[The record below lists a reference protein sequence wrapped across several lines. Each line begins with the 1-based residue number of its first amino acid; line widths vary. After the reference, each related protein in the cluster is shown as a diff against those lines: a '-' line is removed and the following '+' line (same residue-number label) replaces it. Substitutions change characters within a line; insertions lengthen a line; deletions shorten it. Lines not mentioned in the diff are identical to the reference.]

1 MSKGSDDETRR
12 EAFRLFEEGKYA
24 ESLERCRAAKKTA
37 PDQQLAI
44 LAAQNLFSL
53 GHYEE
58 AEAYVQDLS
67 REMPD
72 SSYLSSF
79 LGRIREAQGDDTA
92 AALYARAVVLDPA
105 NQEALRW
112 YAAYLVSRGD
122 HRMAVPVL
130 KKLTV
135 VSGKEEDA
143 RSLVRSLVASGQARE
158 ALAVF
163 RKELRKRDDDQDY
176 LSALIGSGRYH
187 EAAREAALAYRK
199 TTKRVFAQIHL
210 RALALKNAEA
220 ALPEY
225 KEYFEAL
232 KDARIG
238 YDYAVLLSSFK
249 RSQEALQV
257 CREVLDSGIDGHDY
271 PVRLLICRLNAELG
285 EKERATGCFE
295 HLIAESLQKLDD
307 PGFLS
312 ELLSSYRE
320 FLLTYYPVRDSVP
333 RFLTLISAHPQVIC
347 LLATA
352 RLYEDIGDLSEAR
365 SYFYRAF
372 RSDFF
377 QGGLD
382 YSRFL
387 IRQND
392 MRESEKIL
400 LYILNNAR
408 KTRDIE
414 TVAGVILDEK
424 WKLYRRKR
432 LLERLVILLEERITS
447 LGSEGLEYLAV
458 AYLVSAGTAR
468 REHDYLRCKEC
479 CLKGL
484 DAVPLVS
491 AHIRPEDF
499 LELLRTCKEEALC
512 DLPVME
518 HRHRPA
524 EPSSERSSVVQQFLE
539 TCDDQERHII
549 EYLRDHHEATE
560 LELRRLLNTRRVV
573 GIVNRIIQ
581 KAASSGIQILEKRG
595 VGEGGEIYCYVA
607 AG

>member
-1 MSKGSDDETRR
+1 MSGGDDDEIRR
-12 EAFRLFEEGKYA
+12 EAFRFFEEGKYA
-24 ESLERCRAAKKTA
+24 ESLERCQAAGRTP
-37 PDQQLAI
+37 PDQQLTI
-44 LAAQNLFSL
+44 LAAQNLFGL
-53 GHYEE
+53 GRYEE

-92 AALYARAVVLDPA
+92 AALYARAVILDPA

-130 KKLTV
+130 KKLAAL
-135 VSGKEEDA
+135 SGKEDDA
-143 RSLVRSLVASGQARE
+143 RNLVRSLIASGQAKE
-158 ALAVF
+158 ALALF

-176 LSALIGSGRYH
+176 LSALIGSGRYP
-187 EAAREAALAYRK
+187 EATREAATAYRK
-199 TTKRVFAQIHL
+199 TNQQVFAKIHL
-210 RALALKNAEA
+210 KALALKNAEA
-220 ALPEY
+220 AVAEY
-225 KEYFEAL
+225 QEYFDAL
-232 KDARIG
+232 KDPGIG
-238 YDYAVLLSSFK
+238 SDYAELLASLK
-249 RSQEALQV
+249 RPKEALQV
-257 CREVLDSGIDGHDY
+257 CREVLDSGTPGPDY
-271 PVRLLICRLNAELG
+271 PVRLLICRLNAEVG
-285 EKERATGCFE
+285 EKDRASGCFE
-295 HLIAESLQKLDD
+295 HLIQESLQKLDD
-307 PGFLS
+307 PRFLS
-312 ELLSSYRE
+312 ALLAAYRE
-320 FLLTYYPVRDSVP
+320 FLLTYYQVRTSVS
-333 RFLTLISAHPQVIC
+333 RFLDLVSAHPQVVC

-377 QGGLD
+377 QGGME

-387 IRQND
+387 MRQNE

-400 LYILNNAR
+400 LYVLNNAR

-414 TVAGVILDEK
+414 IVASLILDEQ

-432 LLERLVILLEERITS
+432 LLEHLIILLEERITTI
-447 LGSEGLEYLAV
+447 GSDGLEYLAV

-468 REHDYLRCKEC
+468 RDHEYILCKEY

-484 DAVPLVS
+484 DIVPLVS
-491 AHIRPEDF
+491 IHIRPEDF
-499 LELLRTCKEEALC
+499 LELLRTCKEETLY

-518 HRHRPA
+518 HRKIPG
-524 EPSSERSSVVQQFLE
+524 ETSSERSLAVRQFLE
-539 TCDDQERHII
+539 SCDEQERRII
-549 EYLRDHHEATE
+549 EFMMDHHEATE
-560 LELRRLLNTRRVV
+560 LELRRLLNTRRVA

-581 KAASSGIQILEKRG
+581 KAASSGIQILEKKG
-595 VGEGGEIYCYVA
+595 VGEGGEIYSYVA
-607 AG
+607 G